1 MRKLFLRTI
10 LTMTAAVMVFSTQAQ
25 QGFLQG
31 GTVSGNF
38 QVDVQ
43 SYFVDTTLGIT
54 EKSINGKRAA
64 MNAFGNINYTN
75 GKFTAGVR
83 YEAFLPPLEGF
94 RAEQEGHGI
103 ANKYMSYVDDRF
115 DITVGNFYGQFG
127 NGLIFRS
134 YEEWN
139 LGFDNAMNGVKVG
152 FEPITGVRVT
162 GVYGTQRIFWDKYKD
177 KNRGLVRGVDM
188 GVSLNDVVKGLA
200 DSKTRINIGGSFV
213 SRYQKAD
220 PLSDYKL
227 PENVGAFAGRFDLTR
242 GGFNLQTEYAYKMN
256 DPNARNNWIYRPGQA
271 LLATATYSMKGFG
284 VYVTAKRVD
293 NMNFKSDIKAGLND
307 LDINYLPTI
316 AKEHTYSLA
325 TLYPYATYNHG
336 EMGLSGS
343 IFYKIPKKS
352 LLGGR
357 YGMLLT
363 LSYSRINAI
372 QRNPVDGETAV
383 TYEGTYGY
391 ESPFFAVGDE
401 KFFDDVTFEFT
412 KKINKKWKMNGQLS
426 YIQYNVTL
434 IEDGLESDDPHF
446 YNAKVGVL
454 DVTYK
459 IAPKKA
465 IRGEFQALLTE
476 EDRGNWIYGGL
487 EYSVAPHWSFTLI
500 DQINFN
506 KPTGKTI
513 HYYMAGMAYVRN
525 TTRIEAKYGRT
536 NDGLLCVGG
545 VCRRVPASSGL
556 TVTITSS
563 F

>member
-1 MRKLFLRTI
+1 MRFKKVCLLLISSVLFC
-10 LTMTAAVMVFSTQAQ
+10 TAANAQ
-25 QGFLQG
+25 GLLQG

-54 EKSINGKRAA
+54 EESIAGKRAA
-64 MNAFGNINYTN
+64 MNGFGNITYTN

-83 YEAFLPPLEGF
+83 YEAFLPQLEGY
-94 RAEQEGHGI
+94 RPDMEGHGI
-103 ANKYMSYVDDRF
+103 AHRYMSYTDESF

-127 NGLIFRS
+127 NGLIFRA

-152 FEPITGVRVT
+152 FAPVQGVRVT
-162 GVYGTQRIFWDKYKD
+162 GVYGTQRVFWEKYED
-177 KNRGLVRGVDM
+177 QNRGIVRGVDLA
-188 GVSLNDVVKGLA
+188 VSVNDIVKKLSE
-200 DSKTRINIGGSFV
+200 SKTRINIGGSFV
-213 SRYQKAD
+213 SKYQKAD
-220 PLSDYKL
+220 PLSDFVL
-227 PENVGAFAGRFDLTR
+227 PENVGAFAGRFDITR
-242 GGFNLQTEYAYKMN
+242 GGFNLQSEYAYKMN
-256 DPNARNNWIYRPGQA
+256 DPNTRNNWIYRPGQA
-271 LLATATYSMKGFG
+271 LLATATYSVKGFG

-293 NMNFKSDIKAGLND
+293 NMNFKSDNKAGLND

-316 AKEHTYSLA
+316 AKEHTYALG
-325 TLYPYATYNHG
+325 TLYPYATYNQG

-352 LLGGR
+352 ALGGK

-363 LSYSRINAI
+363 LSYSRVNAI
-372 QRNPVDGETAV
+372 EKNPSEGETEI
-383 TYEGTYGY
+383 TYDGTYGY
-391 ESPFFAVGDE
+391 ESPFFAIGDQ
-401 KFFDDVTFEFT
+401 DYFEDITLEFN

-426 YIQYNVTL
+426 YIKYNMSI
-434 IEDGLESDDPHF
+434 IEEAVETDHPH
-446 YNAKVGVL
+446 YYYAKVGVL

-476 EDRGNWIYGGL
+476 EDRGNWLYGGL
-487 EYSVAPHWSFTLI
+487 EYSVAPHWSFTII

-506 KPTGKTI
+506 KPTGNTI
-513 HYYMAGMAYVRN
+513 HYYMGGLAYVKN

-536 NDGLLCVGG
+536 NEGLLCVGG
-545 VCRRVPASSGL
+545 VCRQVPASSGL